1 MTSEEDSVQNR
12 CWDIHQD
19 CEEVEEPEVA
29 AGGAPSE
36 DRVVV
41 KRVAYCFTH
50 CYFYFPWLCG
60 VNP

>member
-1 MTSEEDSVQNR
+1 MTREEDSVQNR
-12 CWDIHQD
+12 GWDVHQD

-50 CYFYFPWLCG
+50 C
-60 VNP
+60 